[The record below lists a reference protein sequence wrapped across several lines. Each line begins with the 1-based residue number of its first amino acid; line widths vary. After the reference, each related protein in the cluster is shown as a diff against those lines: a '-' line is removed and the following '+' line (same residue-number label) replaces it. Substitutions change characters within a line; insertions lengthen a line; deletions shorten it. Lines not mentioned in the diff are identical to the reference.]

1 MFGGT
6 GIPDIQHRTE
16 IKGGGRLL
24 LEAGGEIEYKMSSHF
39 ATHLRWSQSGRF
51 SNALIDQFRYEQ
63 QNQAYLAEIISK
75 GSGTSVSFGIRF
87 YLW

>member
-1 MFGGT
+1 
-6 GIPDIQHRTE
+6 
-16 IKGGGRLL
+16 L

-39 ATHLRWSQSGRF
+39 ATHLRWSQSGGF

-75 GSGTSVSFGIRF
+75 ARVLASPLAYVFTSGEG
-87 YLW
+87 